1 MDLLKFY
8 QRLLN
13 LSSPWQVTS
22 VTLDETSGE
31 VVVHVAND
39 PSYPIL
45 CPDCGGFAT
54 IYDHVPARR
63 WRHLDTCQMV
73 TIIECSVPRVLCE
86 NDKVQQVRVPWAD
99 PHSRFT
105 QLFEKLAIDMMQI
118 CPRSRASGLLSTSID
133 ALGRI
138 AHRAVSRG
146 LERKAQARAN
156 GEFPFPTQVSID
168 EKYWRGRRCA
178 TIIGNAQEG
187 IVEDM
192 ISGNAKGPV
201 KSWFQALP
209 EAARSEIESV
219 TMDFLPAF
227 QSAVEETVP
236 DARSKIVFD
245 KFHLVKQ
252 ANDAMEEVRRKDMAA
267 CSKSDR
273 EFRGILK
280 SARYSLLRA
289 SDRLKPWQEERIDV
303 VDEWFNDTG
312 DAYKMK
318 EAIRQI
324 LSLKCV
330 EEVQSRL
337 EEWMAWVCTSKLDPM
352 KRVAKLVKRAM
363 FGILNIFRLK
373 RSNANAESLN
383 ARIQAVRVKSRGHR
397 SYEAFKRDVFFH
409 LGGLDLY
416 PTVSV

>member
-22 VTLDETSGE
+22 VTLDEASGE
-31 VVVHVAND
+31 VVVHVSND
-39 PSYPIL
+39 PTHPLL
-45 CPDCGGFAT
+45 CPDCGDFAT

-63 WRHLDTCQMV
+63 WRHLDTCQML
-73 TIIECSVPRVLCE
+73 TIIECSVPRILCE

-105 QLFEKLAIDMMQI
+105 QLFEILAIDMMQI
-118 CPRSRASGLLSTSID
+118 CSRSKASEHLSTSVD

-146 LERKAQARAN
+146 LERKAQARKN

-178 TIIGNAQEG
+178 TVIGNAQEG
-187 IVEDM
+187 IVEEM

-201 KSWFQALP
+201 QSWFQAVP
-209 EAARSEIESV
+209 EAARSKIESV

-227 QSAVEETVP
+227 QHAVEETVP

-252 ANDAMEEVRRKDMAA
+252 ANDAMEEVRRKEIAA

-280 SARYSLLRA
+280 KARYSLLRA
-289 SDRLKPWQEERIDV
+289 SDRLKPGQEERIDV
-303 VDEWFNDTG
+303 VDEWFHDTG

-318 EAIRQI
+318 ESIRQI
-324 LSLKCV
+324 LSLTGI
-330 EEVQSRL
+330 EEVEKRL
-337 EEWMAWVCTSKLDPM
+337 EEWINWVRTSKLDPM
-352 KRVAKLVKRAM
+352 KRVAKLVKRTM

-416 PTVSV
+416 PTVSA

>member
-1 MDLLKFY
+1 MDLIQFY

-13 LSSPWQVTS
+13 LSSPWLVTS

-39 PSYPIL
+39 PNQSIL
-45 CPDCGGFAT
+45 CPIRNLSAI
-54 IYDHVPARR
+54 IYDHAPARR
-63 WRHLDTCQMV
+63 WRHTDTCQMQ
-73 TIIECSVPRVLCE
+73 TIIECSVPRILCGK
-86 NDKVQQVRVPWAD
+86 DKVQQVCVPWAD
-99 PHSRFT
+99 AHSRCT
-105 QLFEKLAIDMMQI
+105 QLFEIRAIDMMQV
-118 CPRSRASGLLSTSID
+118 CPRSKASDLLSTSVD
-133 ALGRI
+133 VLGRI

-146 LERKAQARAN
+146 LERKAQARED
-156 GEFPFPTQVSID
+156 GELPFPTQVSID

-178 TIIGNAQEG
+178 TIIGDAQEG
-187 IVEDM
+187 VVEDM
-192 ISGNAKGPV
+192 ISGNAKAPV
-201 KSWFQALP
+201 KSWFQGLP

-236 DARSKIVFD
+236 GAQSKIVFD

-252 ANDAMEEVRRKDMAA
+252 ANDAMEEVRRKEMAA
-267 CSKSDR
+267 CSTSDR

-280 SARYSLLRA
+280 KARYCLLRS
-289 SDRLKPWQEERIDV
+289 SDNLKPWQEERIDV
-303 VDEWFNDTG
+303 VDEWFHDTG

-318 EAIRQI
+318 ESIRQI
-324 LSLKCV
+324 LSLKSA

-337 EEWMAWVCTSKLDPM
+337 EEWIAWVRTSKLDPM
-352 KRVAKLVKRAM
+352 KRVANLVQRCM
-363 FGILNIFRLK
+363 FGILNIFHLK